1 MKNCVPLNV
10 AMRVVEWSKLPGSAQ
25 RWLAWCWRWW
35 HLRLLQCHVSHGQWF
50 WTEPLSEMRIK
61 KYSLFKFRLCLSFCT
76 YINLGNWNN
85 IVFFNPNEL
94 QKKET
99 ILNFFTCL
107 FRWKARS
114 RLWRWRKTFCARR
127 LIECWATLAKIMLRS
142 SLKPAAP
149 PLQKFAYK
157 FEINTTY
164 CWNNLQM
171 SR

>member
-35 HLRLLQCHVSHGQWF
+35 HLRLLQCHVSHDQWF

-61 KYSLFKFRLCLSFCT
+61 KYSLFTFKLCLSFCT
-76 YINLGNWNN
+76 YINLGNWNKHC
-85 IVFFNPNEL
+85 FFNPNEL

-99 ILNFFTCL
+99 ILNFLLVCSDERLDQGCEDEGRHFVPDVL
-107 FRWKARS
+107 LSAEQPWQRS
-114 RLWRWRKTFCARR
+114 CCEVHWSQLHH
-127 LIECWATLAKIMLRS
+127 
-142 SLKPAAP
+142 P
-149 PLQKFAYK
+149 YK
-157 FEINTTY
+157 NLHINTTY